1 MKLDKSLSLPS
12 LLSIAMHGL
21 LLVLILG
28 NWDFFKS
35 EPEPYKPHFV
45 TATLVDLTPKAKAA
59 PPQIKEQVLDSKAYE
74 DMKHLKKQEEQRRK
88 EAVAVEQKKQE
99 QEAKAAAEAEQLKQ
113 QKIKEEQA
121 KLAKAKAEAE
131 RKKKLAEEQQRKAE
145 AEKKRKQE
153 QMAQEEQRRIQ
164 AALQKEEK
172 LIAESNDDAN
182 VKSYNEL
189 IAERVSQNW
198 SRPPSARRGMVA
210 VFNIDMLPNGQV
222 VGVQLIQGSG
232 SDAFDRSA
240 EQAIRKVDRF
250 VEIKDIPIA
259 VFEKNFRHFKFAFS
273 PEDLRQ

>member
-1 MKLDKSLSLPS
+1 MVLNVGMHS
-12 LLSIAMHGL
+12 LLLI
-21 LLVLILG
+21 LILG
-28 NWDFFKS
+28 NWDFFKK
-35 EPEPYKPHFV
+35 EEEPYKPHYV

-88 EAVAVEQKKQE
+88 EAEAQVQKQKDAQ
-99 QEAKAAAEAEQLKQ
+99 AKAAAEAEQLKQ

-121 KLAKAKAEAE
+121 KAAKAKVEAE
-131 RKKKLAEEQQRKAE
+131 RKKKLAEEQQKAE

-153 QMAQEEQRRIQ
+153 QQAQEEQRRIQ

-172 LIAESNDDAN
+172 IIAESNDEAN

-198 SRPPSARRGMVA
+198 SRPPSARRGMIA

-222 VGVQLIQGSG
+222 VGVQLIQSSG

-250 VEIKDIPIA
+250 TEIKDMPIGI
-259 VFEKNFRHFKFAFS
+259 FERNFRHFKFAFN

>member
-1 MKLDKSLSLPS
+1 MKLDKTLPLPMVLSVGMHS
-12 LLSIAMHGL
+12 LLLI
-21 LLVLILG
+21 LILG
-28 NWDFFKS
+28 NWDFFKK
-35 EPEPYKPHFV
+35 EEEPYKPHYV

-88 EAVAVEQKKQE
+88 EAEAQVQKQKDAQ
-99 QEAKAAAEAEQLKQ
+99 AKAAAEAEQLKQ

-121 KLAKAKAEAE
+121 KAAKAKVEAE
-131 RKKKLAEEQQRKAE
+131 RKKKLAEEQQKAE

-153 QMAQEEQRRIQ
+153 QQAQEEQRRIQ

-172 LIAESNDDAN
+172 IIAESNDEAN

-198 SRPPSARRGMVA
+198 SRPPSARRGMIA

-222 VGVQLIQGSG
+222 VGVQLIQSSG

-250 VEIKDIPIA
+250 TEIKDMPIGI
-259 VFEKNFRHFKFAFS
+259 FERNFRHFKFAFN

>member
-1 MKLDKSLSLPS
+1 MKLDKTLPLPMVLSVGMHS
-12 LLSIAMHGL
+12 LLLI
-21 LLVLILG
+21 LILG
-28 NWDFFKS
+28 NWDFFKK
-35 EPEPYKPHFV
+35 EEEPYKPHYV

-88 EAVAVEQKKQE
+88 EAEAQVQKQKDAQ
-99 QEAKAAAEAEQLKQ
+99 AKAAAEAEQLKQ

-121 KLAKAKAEAE
+121 KAAKAKAEAE
-131 RKKKLAEEQQRKAE
+131 RKKKLAEEQQKAE

-153 QMAQEEQRRIQ
+153 QQAQEEQRRIQ

-172 LIAESNDDAN
+172 IIAESNDEAN

-198 SRPPSARRGMVA
+198 SRPPSARRGMIA

-222 VGVQLIQGSG
+222 VGVQLIQSSG

-250 VEIKDIPIA
+250 TEIKDMPIGI
-259 VFEKNFRHFKFAFS
+259 FERNFRHFKFAFN

>member
-1 MKLDKSLSLPS
+1 MKLDKTLPLPMVLSVGMHS
-12 LLSIAMHGL
+12 LLLI
-21 LLVLILG
+21 LILG
-28 NWDFFKS
+28 NWDFFKK
-35 EPEPYKPHFV
+35 EEETYKPHFV

-88 EAVAVEQKKQE
+88 EAEAQVQKQKDAQ
-99 QEAKAAAEAEQLKQ
+99 AKAAAEAEQLKQ

-121 KLAKAKAEAE
+121 KAAKAKAEAE
-131 RKKKLAEEQQRKAE
+131 RKKKLAEEQQKAE

-153 QMAQEEQRRIQ
+153 QQAQEEQRRIQ

-172 LIAESNDDAN
+172 IIAESNDEAN

-198 SRPPSARRGMVA
+198 SRPPSARRGMIA

-222 VGVQLIQGSG
+222 VGVQLIQSSG

-250 VEIKDIPIA
+250 TEIKDMPIGI
-259 VFEKNFRHFKFAFS
+259 FERNFRHFKFAFN